1 MSKYYEILIIKSN
14 QDLKFRLGIQTKLL
28 LKNGTQLFS
37 SLAEIIDGADK
48 KLGAKDVVTIQRLR
62 DGSIF
67 FLIA

>member
-37 SLAEIIDGADK
+37 SLAEIIDRADK
-48 KLGAKDVVTIQRLR
+48 NWAQKMLLQFR
-62 DGSIF
+62 DYKTDP
-67 FLIA
+67 